1 MIDRKEEVPLDYS
14 YFVRHF
20 GSNLQ
25 AIYKMVGNKENPGG
39 EPEKPPVD
47 DGQAGGQEKGGDDL
61 AGSRTRV
68 IFDKMDTNKD
78 NVLSK
83 EEFVQGCMQDEAL
96 FKMLASTTSAM

>member
-1 MIDRKEEVPLDYS
+1 MVAN
-14 YFVRHF
+14 VRECEICK
-20 GSNLQ
+20 Q
-25 AIYKMVGNKENPGG
+25 AIYKMVGSKEGG
-39 EPEKPPVD
+39 VAPAA
-47 DGQAGGQEKGGDDL
+47 DGAGAESDELSSG
-61 AGSRTRV
+61 RTQV